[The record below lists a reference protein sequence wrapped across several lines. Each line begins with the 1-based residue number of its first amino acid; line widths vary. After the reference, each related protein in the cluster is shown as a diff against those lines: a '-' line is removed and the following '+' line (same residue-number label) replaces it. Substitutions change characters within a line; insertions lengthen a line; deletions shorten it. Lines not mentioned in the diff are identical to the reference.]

1 MKRRT
6 LLMSGSI
13 LPAAFAAQSIAKPAS
28 SNPLT
33 RTDPDFAA
41 IEDYLLKSEMPKA
54 GKMPVRTRAMITLAA
69 LTTMDART
77 HLSEATEEALQA
89 GMSVIEI
96 KETLYQCAPYIGITR
111 VESALQEVNA
121 ALEKSGQNPT
131 PAYQSTVNKDTRF
144 EKGLAV
150 QKGIFGEAI
159 DKMHASTPE
168 ELAYINKQ
176 ALTAYCFGDFYT
188 RKGLDLKAREL
199 ITFTS
204 IMCLGG
210 CEPQLR
216 AHTGGNLSVGNTRQ
230 DLIDT
235 IMVAMP
241 YIGFPRTLN
250 ALTVVN
256 EIAK

>member
-13 LPAAFAAQSIAKPAS
+13 IPAAFAAQAS
-28 SNPLT
+28 ATPNSNSELKQ
-33 RTDPDFAA
+33 TDPDFAA
-41 IEDYLLKSEMPKA
+41 IEDYLLNVEMPQA
-54 GKMPVRTRAMITLAA
+54 GKMPIKTRAMITLAA
-69 LTTMDART
+69 LTTMAAQTR
-77 HLSEATEEALQA
+77 LAQATQEALKA
-89 GMSVIEI
+89 GMTVVEI

-111 VESALQEVNA
+111 VESALIEINA
-121 ALEKSGQNPT
+121 ALNSLGQNPT
-131 PAYQSTVNKDTRF
+131 SASQSTVNEKTRF

-176 ALTAYCFGDFYT
+176 ALTGYCFGDFYT
-188 RKGLDLKAREL
+188 RNGLDLKAREL
-199 ITFTS
+199 ITFTA

-250 ALTVVN
+250 ALAVVN
-256 EIAK
+256 EITK

>member
-13 LPAAFAAQSIAKPAS
+13 IPAAFAAQAVASPATANNLAK
-28 SNPLT
+28 
-33 RTDPDFAA
+33 TDPDFTA
-41 IEDYLLKSEMPKA
+41 IEDYLLKTEMPKV
-54 GKMPVRTRAMITLAA
+54 GKMPAKTRAMVTLAA
-69 LTTMDART
+69 LTTMTAETR
-77 HLSEATEEALQA
+77 LAQATEDALKA
-89 GMSVIEI
+89 GMSVVEI

-111 VESALQEVNA
+111 VESALEEVNA
-121 ALEKSGQNPT
+121 ALETLGQNPT
-131 PAYQSTVNKDTRF
+131 PASQSTVNNQNRF
-144 EKGLAV
+144 DKGLAV

-159 DKMHASTPE
+159 DKMHATTPA

-199 ITFTS
+199 ITFTA

-210 CEPQLR
+210 CEPQLK

-250 ALTVVN
+250 ALAVVN
-256 EIAK
+256 EITK

>member
-13 LPAAFAAQSIAKPAS
+13 LPAAFAAQTVSAKTAE
-28 SNPLT
+28 NPLT
-33 RTDPDFAA
+33 QTNPDFSA
-41 IEDYLLKSEMPKA
+41 IEEYLLKVEMPKA
-54 GKMPVRTRAMITLAA
+54 GQMPVKTRCMVTLAV
-69 LTTMDART
+69 LTTIGGLSRF
-77 HLSEATEEALQA
+77 SEATEEALKA
-89 GMSVIEI
+89 GMSTVEI

-111 VESALQEVNA
+111 VETALDAVNA
-121 ALEKSGQNPT
+121 ALKSLGQNPT
-131 PAYQSTVNKDTRF
+131 PASQSTVNEANRF

-159 DKMHASTPE
+159 DKMHASTPK
-168 ELAYINKQ
+168 ELEYINKQ

-188 RKGLDLKAREL
+188 RKGLDLKAREI
-199 ITFTS
+199 ITFTA

-230 DLIDT
+230 NLIDT

-250 ALTVVN
+250 ALAVVN

>member
-13 LPAAFAAQSIAKPAS
+13 LPAAFAAQSVAKPAS
-28 SNPLT
+28 NNPLT
-33 RTDPDFAA
+33 QTDPDFAA

-54 GKMPVRTRAMITLAA
+54 GKMPVKTRAMISLAA

-77 HLSEATEEALQA
+77 RLSEATEEALQA

-131 PAYQSTVNKDTRF
+131 PASQSTVNEDTRF

-199 ITFTS
+199 ITFTA

-250 ALTVVN
+250 ALAVVN

>member
-1 MKRRT
+1 
-6 LLMSGSI
+6 MSGSI
-13 LPAAFAAQSIAKPAS
+13 LPAAFAAQTVSAQTAA
-28 SNPLT
+28 NPLT
-33 RTDPDFAA
+33 QTDPDFSA
-41 IEDYLLKSEMPKA
+41 IEDYLLKVEMPKA
-54 GKMPVRTRAMITLAA
+54 GQMPVKTRCMVTLAV
-69 LTTMDART
+69 LTTIGGLTRFA
-77 HLSEATEEALQA
+77 EATEEALKA
-89 GMSVIEI
+89 GMSTVEI

-111 VESALQEVNA
+111 VETALDAVNSALK
-121 ALEKSGQNPT
+121 ALGQNPT
-131 PAYQSTVNKDTRF
+131 PASQSTVNENSRF

-159 DKMHASTPE
+159 DKMHATTPK
-168 ELAYINKQ
+168 ELEYINKQ

-188 RKGLDLKAREL
+188 RKGLDLKAREI
-199 ITFTS
+199 ITFTA

-230 DLIDT
+230 DLVDT

-250 ALTVVN
+250 ALAVVN

>member
-13 LPAAFAAQSIAKPAS
+13 IPAAFAADALAAPTSENVLKQ
-28 SNPLT
+28 
-33 RTDPDFAA
+33 TDPDFAA
-41 IEDYLLKSEMPKA
+41 IEDYLLKVEMPKA
-54 GKMPVRTRAMITLAA
+54 GKMNVKTRAMVTLAA
-69 LTTMDART
+69 LTTMTAETRLPQATADA
-77 HLSEATEEALQA
+77 LKA
-89 GMSVIEI
+89 GMSVVEI

-111 VESALQEVNA
+111 VESALEEVNA
-121 ALEKSGQNPT
+121 ALKALGQNPT
-131 PAYQSTVNKDTRF
+131 PASQSTVNEKTRF
-144 EKGLAV
+144 DKGLAV
-150 QKGIFGEAI
+150 QKGIFGAAI
-159 DKMHASTPE
+159 DKMHATTPA

-188 RKGLDLKAREL
+188 RNGLDLKAREL
-199 ITFTS
+199 ITFTA

-250 ALTVVN
+250 ALAVVN
-256 EIAK
+256 EIAT

>member
-6 LLMSGSI
+6 LLMSSSI
-13 LPAAFAAQSIAKPAS
+13 LSAAFAAQAVSAETTD
-28 SNPLT
+28 NPLT
-33 RTDPDFAA
+33 QTDPDFSA
-41 IEDYLLKSEMPKA
+41 IEQYLLKVEMPKA
-54 GKMPVRTRAMITLAA
+54 GQMPVKTRCMVTLAT
-69 LTTMDART
+69 LTTVGG
-77 HLSEATEEALQA
+77 LSRFAEATEEALKA
-89 GMSVIEI
+89 SMSTVEI
-96 KETLYQCAPYIGITR
+96 KETLYQCAPYIGISR
-111 VESALQEVNA
+111 VETAHEAVNA
-121 ALEKSGQNPT
+121 ALIALGQNPT
-131 PAYQSTVNKDTRF
+131 PASQSTVNENNRF

-150 QKGIFGEAI
+150 QKSIFGAAI
-159 DKMHASTPE
+159 DKMHASTPK
-168 ELAYINKQ
+168 ELEYINKQ
-176 ALTAYCFGDFYT
+176 ALTGYCFGDFYT

-199 ITFTS
+199 ITFTA

-250 ALTVVN
+250 ALAVVN